1 MVPGGGRR
9 RHGTAATAA
18 PAVDTGTAAIP
29 APTPTDAA
37 STIEPAAAT
46 TTEPGDS
53 PLPVAEW
60 AEATSTAWNTYLAAK
75 IEGFVSFDE
84 ARRQGVHF
92 FDAVRSV
99 VATDLEA
106 LETYAAA
113 LDVQA
118 NDPALDAS
126 ADPMRAVI
134 DEQATLARTLHEVAA
149 EDPDRIRQEI
159 DNAEA
164 ASPGSLPNTP
174 WGDAFTAYNDD
185 DLAARQEAACF
196 DLQDAIDA
204 AGYGLVDCAG
214 SSIDVPPTGDLLEP
228 GVRELTV
235 FGPGL
240 TLDLA
245 QPTVV
250 LEGGDFVEVADPESP
265 VSAEFLAIDEVVDP
279 SGLADPASQP
289 TMPIPD
295 DLAPWLAQFPVTVL
309 AEGTVDT
316 TTGPAQ
322 YWDLQIDEERAA
334 ELAPGSFFIEFARY
348 AVNDSFASY
357 GFIGGPPAADQ
368 HFIIVDWR
376 RGDDRIL
383 VYGIDDPLDQE
394 LFDWMQEMLTAAS

>member
-1 MVPGGGRR
+1 M
-9 RHGTAATAA
+9 
-18 PAVDTGTAAIP
+18 
-29 APTPTDAA
+29 
-37 STIEPAAAT
+37 
-46 TTEPGDS
+46 
-53 PLPVAEW
+53 
-60 AEATSTAWNTYLAAK
+60 
-75 IEGFVSFDE
+75 
-84 ARRQGVHF
+84 
-92 FDAVRSV
+92 
-99 VATDLEA
+99 
-106 LETYAAA
+106 
-113 LDVQA
+113 
-118 NDPALDAS
+118 
-126 ADPMRAVI
+126 
-134 DEQATLARTLHEVAA
+134 
-149 EDPDRIRQEI
+149 
-159 DNAEA
+159 
-164 ASPGSLPNTP
+164 
-174 WGDAFTAYNDD
+174 
-185 DLAARQEAACF
+185 AARQEAACF

-228 GVRELTV
+228 GVRKLTV

-295 DLAPWLAQFPVTVL
+295 DLAPWLAQFPVTVARGGNGRHDDGAGAVL
-309 AEGTVDT
+309 GSPDRRRAGSRAGTRFVLHQVR
-316 TTGPAQ
+316 P
-322 YWDLQIDEERAA
+322 
-334 ELAPGSFFIEFARY
+334 RY

-357 GFIGGPPAADQ
+357 GFIGGPPAANR